1 MLDLSFIREN
11 QDKVREAL
19 KTRAP
24 KLDFDAFLRLDAKRR
39 QVLQEVD
46 ILRTERNK
54 ANDAISVLIKEK
66 KDPKETIATMKSV
79 SQKIKDLEVKVG
91 EVEAKVNEIV
101 PIIPNIPH
109 ISVQPGKDASDN
121 VEVKKWGEAKKF
133 DFKPK
138 EHLEIAENLGIY
150 DGARASK
157 LSGSG
162 FSLFSGAGARLQRAL
177 INFMLDTHTTDHG
190 YMEWAPPFMVN
201 RASMTGTG
209 QLPKFEDDMYRLKDD
224 DLFLIP
230 TAEVPVTNIHRDD
243 VLSEEDLPLKYTAY
257 TPCFRREAGSY
268 GKETKG
274 FVRVHQFDKVELVK
288 FTRPEDSYDEHEK
301 LLLDAEKI
309 LQKLGLPYRVLR
321 LCSGDMGFSA
331 AKCYDIEAWAAG
343 AGRWLEVSSVSN
355 FEDFQARRANI
366 RFKRKGGGKS
376 ELVHTLNGS
385 GLALPRVVVAILE
398 NFQNP
403 DGSVLLPEALRPYMG
418 GLAVL
423 KNNVIR
429 REL

>member
-19 KTRAP
+19 KIRAP
-24 KLDFDAFLRLDAKRR
+24 KLDFDAFLRLDVDRR

-46 ILRTERNK
+46 TLRTERNK
-54 ANDAISVLIKEK
+54 TNDEVSRLLKEK
-66 KDPKETIATMKSV
+66 QDPKEKIAGMKAI
-79 SQKIKDLEVKVG
+79 SQNIKDLEVKLA
-91 EVEAKVNEIV
+91 EVDGKVQDMLLY
-101 PIIPNIPH
+101 IPNIPH
-109 ISVQPGKDASDN
+109 ISVQPGFDATQN
-121 VEVKKWGEAKKF
+121 VEVKKWGEPKKF
-133 DFKPK
+133 EFKPK
-138 EHLEIAENLGIY
+138 EHVELAENLGIY

-177 INFMLDTHTTDHG
+177 INFMLDVHTTEHG
-190 YMEWAPPFMVN
+190 YLEWAPPFMVN

-209 QLPKFEDDMYRLKDD
+209 QVPKFEDDMYRLKDD

-243 VLSEEDLPLKYTAY
+243 VLAEEQLTLKYTAY

-274 FVRVHQFDKVELVK
+274 LVRVHQFDKVELVK
-288 FTRPEDSYDEHEK
+288 FSKPEDSYDEHEK
-301 LLLDAEKI
+301 LLMDAERI

-398 NFQNP
+398 NFQNA
-403 DGSVLLPEALRPYMG
+403 DGSVLIPEALRPYMG
-418 GLAVL
+418 GLTVL
-423 KNNVIR
+423 KK
-429 REL
+429 